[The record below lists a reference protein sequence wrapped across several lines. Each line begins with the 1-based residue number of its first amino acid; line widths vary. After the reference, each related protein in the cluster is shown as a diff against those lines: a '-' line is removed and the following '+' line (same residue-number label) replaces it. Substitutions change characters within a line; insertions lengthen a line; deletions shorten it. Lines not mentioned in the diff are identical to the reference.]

1 MTVGRF
7 APTPSGRMHL
17 GNVWSAL
24 LAWLS
29 VRSAGGELVLR
40 IEDLDPLRCPG
51 EFAVLIRDDLRWLGL
66 DWDREQAPQR
76 ERTAAYDEI
85 FHMLEARGLLYP
97 CYCSRAGIHA
107 ASAPHAADGRPI
119 YAGTCRNLT
128 PEERAGKKKAPAWRV
143 QVPDRDY
150 GFYDGVQGDFVENL
164 ARDWG
169 DFSVR
174 RPDGIYAYQLAVVA
188 DDAAGGITEVV
199 RGRDLLASTPCQ
211 LYLYELLGATPPV
224 FYHVPLLSAPGG
236 RRLSKRDR
244 DLDMGAIRERYRPEE
259 VLGALGALAGLIP
272 EGETASA
279 LELAGSF
286 SWDKIPRDDLIL
298 SGFDERRGAQ

>member
-17 GNVWSAL
+17 GNVWCAL

-29 VRSAGGELVLR
+29 VRSAGGEMVLR
-40 IEDLDPLRCPG
+40 IEDLDPLRCPD
-51 EFAVLIRDDLRWLGL
+51 EYARQIRDDLLWLGL
-66 DWDREQAPQR
+66 DWDREQTPQH
-76 ERTAAYDEI
+76 ERTGAYAEI
-85 FHMLEARGLLYP
+85 FQQLEERGLLYP
-97 CYCSRAGIHA
+97 CYCSRAGLHA

-128 PEERAGKKKAPAWRV
+128 SEQRAVKTKPPAWRLR
-143 QVPDRDY
+143 VPDRQY
-150 GFYDGVQGDFVENL
+150 AFVDGVQGPFAENL

-169 DFSVR
+169 DFSIR

-211 LYLYELLGATPPV
+211 LYLYELLGVTPPA
-224 FYHVPLLSAPGG
+224 FFHVPLIAAHDG
-236 RRLSKRDR
+236 RRLSKRDQDR
-244 DLDMGAIRERYRPEE
+244 DMGALRVLYKPEE
-259 VLGALGALAGLIP
+259 VLGTLGSLAGLVP
-272 EGETASA
+272 DGETASA
-279 LELAGSF
+279 RELAAVF
-286 SWDKIPRDDLIL
+286 SWEKVPRDDLRL
-298 SGFDERRGAQ
+298 PASRERGAL